1 MQQWQIIPKRVKNP
15 SHKPHL
21 SFNSFFELQEIGFKW
36 GFYVLVDSID
46 GHFIFRQ
53 INVRL
58 FVTPFFRRFRV
69 ALIDVNCGQWLFRL
83 VNITFFV
90 QKFVGDFISFF
101 LEIGQKLDFSDI
113 LQFASNF
120 YTILRFVKKC
130 NLWFFIHRKIRSFIC
145 CTINFP
151 FEKQFFWYLV
161 EI

>member
-1 MQQWQIIPKRVKNP
+1 MTNCNLVLATKANNSRKRVKNP

-21 SFNSFFELQEIGFKW
+21 SFSSFFELQENGFKW
-36 GFYVLVDSID
+36 GFYVLVNSID

-53 INVRL
+53 INVSL

-101 LEIGQKLDFSDI
+101 LKLNVEQKLDFFDI
-113 LQFASNF
+113 LQFASIF
-120 YTILRFVKKC
+120 L
-130 NLWFFIHRKIRSFIC
+130 
-145 CTINFP
+145 
-151 FEKQFFWYLV
+151 QFHDL
-161 EI
+161 